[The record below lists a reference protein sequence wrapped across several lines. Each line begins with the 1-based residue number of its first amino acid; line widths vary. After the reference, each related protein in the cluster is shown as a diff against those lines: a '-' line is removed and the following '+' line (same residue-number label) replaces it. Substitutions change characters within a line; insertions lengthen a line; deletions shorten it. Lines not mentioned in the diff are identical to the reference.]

1 MSGGTLICIPKQF
14 FMVKPV
20 VVHDD
25 WDRFTLIAYVNE
37 KGRQVLLGSVY
48 MRPMF
53 LKNEKAIDK
62 QFDDLDNAIEQLLN
76 TMRWDVVDTDMI
88 LGGDFNTNLDRIFSH
103 GQFRNN
109 KLEDHKV
116 EALTRLLDKFS
127 LNDSFRHIKNNKHF
141 RDSPGYTYNPRRLTT
156 NPSRIDFFFVSNS
169 ILNSCNELVVKTG
182 PKSDINSDH
191 EYIDMGIYT
200 FKTKEIA

>member
-1 MSGGTLICIPKQF
+1 MSGGTLICIPKQY

-20 VVHDD
+20 AIYDD
-25 WDRFTLIAYVNE
+25 WDRFTLVAYVNE

-53 LKNEKAIDK
+53 LKNEDAIDK
-62 QFDDLDNAIEQLLN
+62 QFNDIDNAIEQLLI
-76 TMRWDVVDTDMI
+76 TMMWDVDDTDII
-88 LGGDFNTNLDRIFSH
+88 LGGDFNTNLDRTLLD

-109 KLEDHKV
+109 KLEDYKV

-127 LNDSFRHIKNNKHF
+127 LSDSFRHFKNSKQY

-156 NPSRIDFFFVSNS
+156 NPSRIDYFFY
-169 ILNSCNELVVKTG
+169 IKLNIKHL
-182 PKSDINSDH
+182 
-191 EYIDMGIYT
+191 
-200 FKTKEIA
+200 